1 MAAPLLFRVPVKV
14 PRNAGGNCRYK
25 ARVVPWFGPGGIV
38 KDRLPPGAVWVEFT
52 APDCRAARELL
63 EKLVLPGDVRPV
75 RSLFYVDK
83 FACGG

>member
-25 ARVVPWFGPGGIV
+25 ARVVPWFRASGIV
-38 KDRLPPGAVWVEFT
+38 RIG
-52 APDCRAARELL
+52 CRPVRCGWNSRPLIAARLANCS
-63 EKLVLPGDVRPV
+63 KLVLPGDVRPV